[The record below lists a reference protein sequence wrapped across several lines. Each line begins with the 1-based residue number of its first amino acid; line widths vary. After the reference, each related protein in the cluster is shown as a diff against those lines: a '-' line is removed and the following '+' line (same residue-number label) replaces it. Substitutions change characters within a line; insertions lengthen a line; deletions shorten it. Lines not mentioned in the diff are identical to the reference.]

1 MTQVILRTDVAD
13 LGRAGEVVV
22 VKPGYA
28 RNYLIPQGLAYSA
41 SEGNVRRLESER
53 QQVQVSMDRQK
64 DRAEGL
70 AAELEGRSVSFKVK
84 AGEEGKLFGSVTTV
98 DIAEQLAS
106 EGVTIDRRDIV
117 LEEPIKE
124 LGVFRV
130 PVRLHADVRPELTVW
145 VVAEE

>member
-13 LGRAGEVVV
+13 LGRAGEVVE

-41 SEGNVRRLESER
+41 SEGNVRRLEGER
-53 QQVQVSMDRQK
+53 QQAQSSMDRQK
-64 DRAEGL
+64 GRAEGL

-84 AGEEGKLFGSVTTV
+84 AGEEGRLFGSVTTG

-106 EGVTIDRRDIV
+106 EGVTIDRRDIM

>member
-13 LGRAGEVVV
+13 LGRAGEVVE

-41 SEGNVRRLESER
+41 SEGNVRRLEGER
-53 QQVQVSMDRQK
+53 QQTQLGMDRQK

-84 AGEEGKLFGSVTTV
+84 AGEEGRLFGSVTTG

-106 EGVTIDRRDIV
+106 EGVTIDRRDIM
-117 LEEPIKE
+117 LEEPIKD

>member
-1 MTQVILRTDVAD
+1 MTQLILRTDVAD
-13 LGRAGEVVV
+13 LGRAGEVVE

-41 SEGNVRRLESER
+41 SEGSVRRLEGER
-53 QQVQVSMDRQK
+53 QQAQLSVDRQK
-64 DRAEGL
+64 SRAEGL
-70 AAELEGRSVSFKVK
+70 AADLEGRSVSFKVK
-84 AGEEGKLFGSVTTV
+84 AGEEGKLFGSVTTG

-106 EGVTIDRRDIV
+106 EGVTIDRRDIM

>member
-13 LGRAGEVVV
+13 LGRAGEVVE

-41 SEGNVRRLESER
+41 SEGSVRRLEGER
-53 QQVQVSMDRQK
+53 QQAQLSVDRRK
-64 DRAEGL
+64 SRAEGL
-70 AAELEGRSVSFKVK
+70 AADLEGRSVSFKVK
-84 AGEEGKLFGSVTTV
+84 AGEEGKLFGSVTTG

-106 EGVTIDRRDIV
+106 EGVTIDRRDIM

-130 PVRLHADVRPELTVW
+130 PVRLHAEVRPELTVW

>member
-1 MTQVILRTDVAD
+1 MTQLILRTDVAD
-13 LGRAGEVVV
+13 LGRAGEVVD

-28 RNYLIPQGLAYSA
+28 RNYLIPQGLAYAA
-41 SEGNVRRLESER
+41 SKGNVRRLEGER
-53 QQVQVSMDRQK
+53 QQTQVSLDQQK

-106 EGVTIDRRDIV
+106 EGVTIDRRDII

>member
-13 LGRAGEVVV
+13 LGGAGDVVD

-53 QQVQVSMDRQK
+53 QEAQVGMDRQK

-106 EGVTIDRRDIV
+106 EGVTIDRRDIIM
-117 LEEPIKE
+117 EEPIKE

>member
-1 MTQVILRTDVAD
+1 MTQLILRTDVAD
-13 LGRAGEVVV
+13 LGRAGEVVD

-28 RNYLIPQGLAYSA
+28 RNYLIPQGLAYAA
-41 SEGNVRRLESER
+41 SEGNVRRLEGEH
-53 QQVQVSMDRQK
+53 QQAQVSLDQQK
-64 DRAEGL
+64 DVAEGL
-70 AAELEGRSVSFKVK
+70 AAKLEGRSVSFKVK

-106 EGVTIDRRDIV
+106 EGVTIDRRDII

>member
-1 MTQVILRTDVAD
+1 MTQLILRTDVAD
-13 LGRAGEVVV
+13 LGRAGEVVD

-41 SEGNVRRLESER
+41 SEGNVRRLEGER
-53 QQVQVSMDRQK
+53 QQTQVSLDQQK

-106 EGVTIDRRDIV
+106 EGVTIDRRDII

>member
-13 LGRAGEVVV
+13 LGRAGEVVD

-41 SEGNVRRLESER
+41 SESNVRRLEGER
-53 QQVQVSMDRQK
+53 QQAQLSMDRQK
-64 DRAEGL
+64 DRAERL
-70 AAELEGRSVSFKVK
+70 ATELEGRSVSFKVK
-84 AGEEGKLFGSVTTV
+84 AGEEGRLFGSVTTG
-98 DIAEQLAS
+98 DIAEQLTS
-106 EGVTIDRRDIV
+106 EGVTIDRRDIM

>member
-13 LGRAGEVVV
+13 LGGAGDVVD

-41 SEGNVRRLESER
+41 SEGNVRRLKSER
-53 QQVQVSMDRQK
+53 QEAQVSMDRQK

-98 DIAEQLAS
+98 DIAEQLAN
-106 EGVTIDRRDIV
+106 EGVTIDRRDII

>member
-13 LGRAGEVVV
+13 LGGAGDVVD

-41 SEGNVRRLESER
+41 SEGNVRQLESER
-53 QQVQVSMDRQK
+53 QEAQVSMDRQK

-106 EGVTIDRRDIV
+106 EGVTIDRRDII

>member
-1 MTQVILRTDVAD
+1 V
-13 LGRAGEVVV
+13 
-22 VKPGYA
+22 
-28 RNYLIPQGLAYSA
+28 
-41 SEGNVRRLESER
+41 
-53 QQVQVSMDRQK
+53 DRQK
-64 DRAEGL
+64 GRAEGL

-84 AGEEGKLFGSVTTV
+84 AGEEGRLFGSVTTG

-106 EGVTIDRRDIV
+106 EGVTIDRRDIM

-130 PVRLHADVRPELTVW
+130 PVRLHAAVRPELTVW

>member
-13 LGRAGEVVV
+13 LGRAGEVVE

-28 RNYLIPQGLAYSA
+28 RNYLIPKGLAYSA
-41 SEGNVRRLESER
+41 SEGNVRRLEGER
-53 QQVQVSMDRQK
+53 QQAQLSMDRQK

-70 AAELEGRSVSFKVK
+70 AAKLEGRSVSFKVK
-84 AGEEGKLFGSVTTV
+84 AGEEGKLFGSVTTG

-106 EGVTIDRRDIV
+106 EGVTIDRRDIM

>member
-13 LGRAGEVVV
+13 LGGAGEVVV

-28 RNYLIPQGLAYSA
+28 RNYLIPQGLAYLA
-41 SEGNVRRLESER
+41 SEGSVRRLESER

>member
-13 LGRAGEVVV
+13 LGGAGDVVD

-41 SEGNVRRLESER
+41 SEGNVRQLESER
-53 QQVQVSMDRQK
+53 QEAQVSMDRQK

-98 DIAEQLAS
+98 DIAEQLAN
-106 EGVTIDRRDIV
+106 EGVTIDRRDII

>member
-1 MTQVILRTDVAD
+1 MTQLILRTDVAD
-13 LGRAGEVVV
+13 LGRAGDVVD

-28 RNYLIPQGLAYSA
+28 RNYLIPQGLAYAA
-41 SEGNVRRLESER
+41 SEGNVRRLEGER
-53 QQVQVSMDRQK
+53 QQAQVSLDQQK

-106 EGVTIDRRDIV
+106 EGVTIDRRDII

>member
-13 LGRAGEVVV
+13 LGRAGEVVD

-28 RNYLIPQGLAYSA
+28 RNYLIPQGLAYAA
-41 SEGNVRRLESER
+41 SKGNVRRLEGER
-53 QQVQVSMDRQK
+53 QQTQVSLDQQK

-106 EGVTIDRRDIV
+106 EGVTIDRRDII

>member
-13 LGRAGEVVV
+13 LGRAGEVVD

-41 SEGNVRRLESER
+41 SEGNVRRLEGER
-53 QQVQVSMDRQK
+53 QQAQVSMDQQK

-84 AGEEGKLFGSVTTV
+84 AGEEGRLFGSVTTV

-106 EGVTIDRRDIV
+106 EGVTIDRRDII
-117 LEEPIKE
+117 LKEPIKE

>member
-13 LGRAGEVVV
+13 LGGAGDVVD

-41 SEGNVRRLESER
+41 SEGNVRRLESEH
-53 QQVQVSMDRQK
+53 QEAQVSMDRQK

-106 EGVTIDRRDIV
+106 EGVTIDRRDIIM
-117 LEEPIKE
+117 EEPIKE

>member
-13 LGRAGEVVV
+13 LGRAGDVVD

-41 SEGNVRRLESER
+41 SEGNVRRLETER
-53 QQVQVSMDRQK
+53 QQASLSQEREK
-64 DRAEGL
+64 GRAEGL
-70 AAELEGRSVSFKVK
+70 AAELDGRSVTFKVR
-84 AGEEGKLFGSVTTV
+84 AGEEGKLFGSVTAV
-98 DIAEQLAS
+98 DIAEQLAR
-106 EGVTIDRRDIV
+106 EGVTIDRRDIA
-117 LEEPIKE
+117 LEEPLKE

-130 PVRLHADVRPELTVW
+130 PVRLHAEVRPELTVW

>member
-13 LGRAGEVVV
+13 LGGAGDVVD

-53 QQVQVSMDRQK
+53 QEAQVSMDRQK
-64 DRAEGL
+64 DKAEGL

-106 EGVTIDRRDIV
+106 EGVTIDRRDII

-130 PVRLHADVRPELTVW
+130 PVRLHADVRRELTVW

>member
-13 LGRAGEVVV
+13 LGGAGDVVD

-53 QQVQVSMDRQK
+53 QEAQVSMDRQK
-64 DRAEGL
+64 DKAEGL

-106 EGVTIDRRDIV
+106 EGVTIDRRDII

>member
-13 LGRAGEVVV
+13 LGRAGEVVD

-41 SEGNVRRLESER
+41 SEGNVRQLEGER
-53 QQVQVSMDRQK
+53 QQAQVSMDRQK
-64 DRAEGL
+64 GRAEGL

>member
-70 AAELEGRSVSFKVK
+70 AAKLEGRSVSFKVK
-84 AGEEGKLFGSVTTV
+84 AGEEGKLFGSVTTA
-98 DIAEQLAS
+98 DIAEQLAG
-106 EGVTIDRRDIV
+106 EGVTIDRRDIG

>member
-13 LGRAGEVVV
+13 LGRAGEVVD

-41 SEGNVRRLESER
+41 SEGNVRQLEGER
-53 QQVQVSMDRQK
+53 QQAQVSMDRQK
-64 DRAEGL
+64 GRAEGL

-117 LEEPIKE
+117 LEEPME

>member
-1 MTQVILRTDVAD
+1 MTRVILRTDVAD
-13 LGRAGEVVV
+13 LGGAGDVVD

-41 SEGNVRRLESER
+41 SEGNVRQLEGER
-53 QQVQVSMDRQK
+53 QEAQVSMDRQK

-106 EGVTIDRRDIV
+106 EGVTIDRRDIIM
-117 LEEPIKE
+117 EEPIKE

>member
-13 LGRAGEVVV
+13 LGRAGDVVD

-53 QQVQVSMDRQK
+53 LQAQLSIERQQE
-64 DRAEGL
+64 RAEGL

-84 AGEEGKLFGSVTTV
+84 AGEEGRLFGSVTSV
-98 DIAEQLAS
+98 DIAEQLAK
-106 EGVTIDRRDIV
+106 EGVTIDRRDII

-130 PVRLHADVRPELTVW
+130 PVRLHAEVRPELTVW

>member
-1 MTQVILRTDVAD
+1 MTRVILRTDVAD
-13 LGRAGEVVV
+13 LGRAGEVVD

-41 SEGNVRRLESER
+41 SEANVRRLESER
-53 QQVQVSMDRQK
+53 EQAELSLERQK
-64 DRAEGL
+64 DKAEGL

-84 AGEEGKLFGSVTTV
+84 AGEEGRLFGSVTTV
-98 DIAEQLAS
+98 DIAEQLAA
-106 EGVTIDRRDIV
+106 EGVTIDRRDII

-130 PVRLHADVRPELTVW
+130 PVRLHAEVRPELTVW

>member
-13 LGRAGEVVV
+13 LGGAGDVVD

-53 QQVQVSMDRQK
+53 QEAQVGMDRQK

-84 AGEEGKLFGSVTTV
+84 AGEEGKLFGSVTTG

-106 EGVTIDRRDIV
+106 EGVTIDRRDIIM
-117 LEEPIKE
+117 EEPIKE

>member
-1 MTQVILRTDVAD
+1 MTQVILRMDVAD
-13 LGRAGEVVV
+13 LGRAGDVVD

-41 SEGNVRRLESER
+41 SAGNVRRLEGER
-53 QQVQVSMDRQK
+53 QQAQLTMERRK
-64 DRAEGL
+64 DRAESL
-70 AAELEGRSVSFKVK
+70 AADLEGRSVSFKVK
-84 AGEEGKLFGSVTTV
+84 AGEEGRLFGSVTSV
-98 DIAEQLAS
+98 DIAEQLAR
-106 EGVTIDRRDIV
+106 EGVTIDRRDIM

-130 PVRLHADVRPELTVW
+130 PVRLHAEVRPELTVW

>member
-13 LGRAGEVVV
+13 LGSAGEVVD

-28 RNYLIPQGLAYSA
+28 RNYLIPKGLAYSA
-41 SEGNVRRLESER
+41 SEGIVRRLEGER
-53 QQVQVSMDRQK
+53 QQAQVSMDRQK

-70 AAELEGRSVSFKVK
+70 AAELEGRSVSFTVK
-84 AGEEGKLFGSVTTV
+84 AGEEGRLFGSVTTV

-130 PVRLHADVRPELTVW
+130 PVRLPADVRPELTVW

>member
-13 LGRAGEVVV
+13 LGGAGDVVD

-41 SEGNVRRLESER
+41 SEGNVRQLEGER
-53 QQVQVSMDRQK
+53 QEAQVSMDRQK

-106 EGVTIDRRDIV
+106 EGVTIDRRDII

>member
-13 LGRAGEVVV
+13 LGGAGDVVD

-41 SEGNVRRLESER
+41 SEGNVRQLEGER
-53 QQVQVSMDRQK
+53 QEAQVSMDRQK

-106 EGVTIDRRDIV
+106 EGVTIDRRDII

-130 PVRLHADVRPELTVW
+130 PVRLHAEVRPELTVW

>member
-1 MTQVILRTDVAD
+1 MTRLILRTDVAD
-13 LGRAGEVVV
+13 LGRAGEVVD

-41 SEGNVRRLESER
+41 SEANVRRLESER
-53 QQVQVSMDRQK
+53 EQAELSLERQK
-64 DRAEGL
+64 DKAEGL

-84 AGEEGKLFGSVTTV
+84 AGEEGRLFGSVTTV
-98 DIAEQLAS
+98 DIAEQLAA
-106 EGVTIDRRDIV
+106 EGVTIDRRDII

-130 PVRLHADVRPELTVW
+130 PVRLHAEVRPELTVW